1 MSGIAFQN
9 VAGLKPGRTRFDWHT
24 STKFD
29 FHMGQLIPMF
39 CKKCVPGDWWSID
52 HDILIR
58 CTPLIAPVMHEVTI
72 DTHYF
77 FIPERLLDDCNSQ
90 PGTGNEKGDPILL
103 GTNPPPANRF
113 NWELFIT
120 GGFDGNDTQLIPK
133 WNPSNN
139 TNDLDNLY
147 WRSHAP
153 YKYSLWDYLGLP
165 VLKKSQSWAS
175 PLLPQDSPRRAY
187 YYIFNQYYRDET
199 LQPVYLWSNEVI
211 LYRSWRKD
219 YFTSALPFQ
228 QRGIA
233 PAFPVSGNLNA
244 IFNIDT
250 SYNNFAGGSTNQF
263 YTMRPYPDATTGVL
277 AVPQVTSSFPNS
289 PDINA
294 ILSNNNNINI
304 ANAITFDVADL
315 RNIVQLQKYLERNAR
330 AGVRLNEFIKAH
342 FNESL
347 RDERINRPEYIGGT
361 KQPLVISEVL
371 QTSETNTTPQGNM
384 AGHGISAVGDH
395 VGSYKVVEHG
405 WIMGIISVMPVP
417 TYQQGINRTWLA
429 ETKLDFFTPEFVNL
443 SEQGIKQGE
452 IYIANNST
460 DEALF
465 GYQGMYDEYRTQN
478 SEVHGS
484 FRDTLNY
491 WHLGRIFSSAPT
503 LSAQFIQC
511 DPRETLRIFA
521 DQTVPGLLC
530 DIEHYITAV
539 RPMPEIAEPGLLDH
553 H

>member
-29 FHMGQLIPMF
+29 FSMGQLIPMF
-39 CKKCVPGDWWSID
+39 CKKCIPGDYWKIE

-90 PGTGNEKGDPILL
+90 PGTGNPKGDPIAL
-103 GTNPPPANRF
+103 GDQPPPAKRF

-120 GGFDGNDTQLIPK
+120 GGFDGNDTQTIPK
-133 WNPSNN
+133 WVPTNN
-139 TNDLDNLY
+139 TDQIGDYPFFIMSN
-147 WRSHAP
+147 AP
-153 YKYSLWDYLGLP
+153 FKYSLWDYLGLP
-165 VLKKSQSWAS
+165 TLPRDQAWAS
-175 PLLPQDSPRRAY
+175 PMLPVDGPRRAY

-199 LQPVYLWSNEVI
+199 LTQIQSWNYENI
-211 LYRSWRKD
+211 LLRSWRKD

-233 PAFPVSGNLNA
+233 PAFPVSGTLSA
-244 IFNIDT
+244 IFGNSISGDT
-250 SYNNFAGGSTNQF
+250 QIAIADMDLVFQGKSEQTRIPAYTQGSVDSGATAVKQALDNNTISL
-263 YTMRPYPDATTGVL
+263 DK
-277 AVPQVTSSFPNS
+277 
-289 PDINA
+289 
-294 ILSNNNNINI
+294 
-304 ANAITFDVADL
+304 AITFDVTDL

-330 AGVRLNEFIKAH
+330 AGVRLNEFIMAH
-342 FNESL
+342 FNEHL

-361 KQPLVISEVL
+361 KQPLIISEVL
-371 QTSETNTTPQGNM
+371 QTSETGGTPQGNM
-384 AGHGISAVGDH
+384 TGHGISAVGDY

-405 WIMGIISVMPVP
+405 WIMGIISVMPAP
-417 TYQQGINRTWLA
+417 AYQQGINRTWLA
-429 ETKLDFFTPEFVNL
+429 DTKLDFFTPEFVNL

-491 WHLGRIFSSAPT
+491 WHLGRIFNSPPT
-503 LSAQFIQC
+503 LSNDFIKC
-511 DPRETLRIFA
+511 DPRETFRIFA
-521 DQTVPGLLC
+521 NQNEHGLLC
-530 DIEHYITAV
+530 DIEHYITAI